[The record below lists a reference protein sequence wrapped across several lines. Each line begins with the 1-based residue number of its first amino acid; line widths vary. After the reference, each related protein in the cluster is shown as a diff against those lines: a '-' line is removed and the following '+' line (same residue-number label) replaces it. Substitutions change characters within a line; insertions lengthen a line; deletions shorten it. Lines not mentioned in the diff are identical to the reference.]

1 MNILITVATYFPL
14 KDGVQ
19 KVTQYQAEN
28 LVKLGHNVFVITSNC
43 GGKFKDK
50 EKINGVNIYRVDAT
64 NKNMLHFGDYQQYK
78 KRVYDII
85 ERENIDVMMNVCL
98 ESFSA
103 DWVLKFISNL
113 KCKKILMMHSM
124 HDFRWNKND
133 FSSFSNFTKKILRD
147 IRWGIF
153 YKSNINKIKM
163 YDAYIHLHEDD
174 YSLNFFKKYKIDNNY
189 IIYNAAD
196 DVFFENNVIKKNMI
210 INVGS
215 YNSRKNQKGVM
226 KIFYE
231 ASTKDY
237 ELVLIGNPSNKYYD
251 DLIKLKKTFDK
262 KFEEKKVTILC
273 NIDRKTTIDYLK
285 KSSIYLSASTW
296 EGFPIS
302 IVESMAAGGTFIS
315 TDVGILNKIPGGVVS
330 DDYNKLVDYLS
341 EFCNNGYKEN
351 SLIAKEYAS
360 NNFVQIKQVKKLEKV
375 MKKVLE
381 E

>member
-1 MNILITVATYFPL
+1 MQQMMFFL
-14 KDGVQ
+14 K
-19 KVTQYQAEN
+19 
-28 LVKLGHNVFVITSNC
+28 
-43 GGKFKDK
+43 
-50 EKINGVNIYRVDAT
+50 
-64 NKNMLHFGDYQQYK
+64 
-78 KRVYDII
+78 
-85 ERENIDVMMNVCL
+85 
-98 ESFSA
+98 
-103 DWVLKFISNL
+103 
-113 KCKKILMMHSM
+113 
-124 HDFRWNKND
+124 
-133 FSSFSNFTKKILRD
+133 
-147 IRWGIF
+147 
-153 YKSNINKIKM
+153 
-163 YDAYIHLHEDD
+163 
-174 YSLNFFKKYKIDNNY
+174 
-189 IIYNAAD
+189 
-196 DVFFENNVIKKNMI
+196 
-210 INVGS
+210 
-215 YNSRKNQKGVM
+215 
-226 KIFYE
+226 
-231 ASTKDY
+231 
-237 ELVLIGNPSNKYYD
+237 
-251 DLIKLKKTFDK
+251 IKLKKTFDK